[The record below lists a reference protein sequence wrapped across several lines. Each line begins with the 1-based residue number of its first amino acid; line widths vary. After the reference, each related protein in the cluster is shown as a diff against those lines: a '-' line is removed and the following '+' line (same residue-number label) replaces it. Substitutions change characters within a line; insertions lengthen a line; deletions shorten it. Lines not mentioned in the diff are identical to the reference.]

1 MNYKPFFIVKM
12 SAEII
17 VGNRNQIRRMF
28 LIFENIG
35 ADKASKTCWEFRT
48 FISKV
53 GLDSDG
59 EYNILVLHLY
69 DMDNKMLKVEIYRDG
84 SYKYIY

>member
-1 MNYKPFFIVKM
+1 MNYKSILIVKM
-12 SAEII
+12 SAETI

-35 ADKASKTCWEFRT
+35 ADQASKTCWEFRT
-48 FISKV
+48 FVSKV
-53 GLDSDG
+53 GLDSFG

-69 DMDNKMLKVEIYRDG
+69 DLDNKMLKVEIYRDG